1 MARIYLASSWR
12 NEQQPAVL
20 RALREAGHQVY
31 DFRNPT
37 PGNHGFSWR
46 QITPEERPWSAARTR
61 EVLSH
66 PIAEEGFGLDFRAM
80 QWADTC
86 VMLQPCGRSA
96 ALELGWAAGAG
107 KRTLVLLAD
116 GQEPELMLKVADR
129 LCLSIAEVL
138 EDLSTPRPSARG
150 RTFHAEVALMG
161 HKDLG
166 LCRVEETSLAGA
178 DLLRCTQL
186 TVEPERVHWIRAA
199 SIYDLEEV
207 SEQHAREL
215 VEQAREQAA
224 KERVAREERARREAE
239 AAAKLRAERAGAKVR
254 VFVAGPHV
262 QVHAL
267 RVEGLQE
274 VYAPGLLTYRD
285 LREALL
291 HAGLDVNDLWN
302 AHAAEG
308 PRAGYTVPHAADDV
322 EIVLRAVRG
331 LGFAE
336 LERAADVPDEQAEE
350 GL

>member
-1 MARIYLASSWR
+1 VVVIVTVARLLFNAVPRLQQMVVRRASSGAS
-12 NEQQPAVL
+12 Q
-20 RALREAGHQVY
+20 
-31 DFRNPT
+31 T
-37 PGNHGFSWR
+37 
-46 QITPEERPWSAARTR
+46 RT
-61 EVLSH
+61 
-66 PIAEEGFGLDFRAM
+66 EEGFGLDFNAM
-80 QWADTC
+80 RWADTF

-96 ALELGWAAGAG
+96 ALELGWGAGNG

-138 EDLSTPRPSARG
+138 EDLSTQRPTARG

-166 LCRVEETSLAGA
+166 VCRVEETSLAGA

-186 TVEPERVHWIRAA
+186 TTEPERVHWIRAA

-215 VEQAREQAA
+215 VEQAA
-224 KERVAREERARREAE
+224 KERAAREERARREAE
-239 AAAKLRAERAGAKVR
+239 AALKLRAERAGAKVR

-274 VYAPGLLTYRD
+274 VYAPCLLTYRD
-285 LREALL
+285 LRDAIEK
-291 HAGLDVNDLWN
+291 AGLDVNDLWN
-302 AHAAEG
+302 AHASAG
-308 PRAGYTVPHAADDV
+308 PRAGYTVPHTADDID
-322 EIVLRAVRG
+322 IVVRAVEG
-331 LGFAE
+331 MGFAE
-336 LERAADVPDEQAEE
+336 VERGADVPDEQEE